1 MMAFAAFV
9 VLVATAQ
16 WISGERVLISD
27 FSYIDAVAASPWL
40 VFAATRHGL
49 LIYDRVAHAWRP
61 PVTTLDG
68 YPTSRVRTAIADP
81 AGNAVWL
88 GSGAVD
94 GYVRYDVDAPLGTRG
109 AGPPARPPPRRRSP
123 GAARRTAPP

>member
-1 MMAFAAFV
+1 MKAFAAFF
-9 VLVATAQ
+9 VLVATAE
-16 WISGERVLISD
+16 WSPGERVLISD

-49 LIYDRVAHAWRP
+49 LIYDRVARAWRP

-88 GSGAVD
+88 GSG
-94 GYVRYDVDAPLGTRG
+94 GG
-109 AGPPARPPPRRRSP
+109 AGDVRHDGDARMWTPGPRAPP
-123 GAARRTAPP
+123 GAAHRL

>member
-1 MMAFAAFV
+1 MKAFAAFV

-16 WISGERVLISD
+16 WSPGERVLISD

-88 GSGAVD
+88 GSGGVD
-94 GYVRYDVDAPLGTRG
+94 GYVRYDVDARM
-109 AGPPARPPPRRRSP
+109 SP
-123 GAARRTAPP
+123 CR